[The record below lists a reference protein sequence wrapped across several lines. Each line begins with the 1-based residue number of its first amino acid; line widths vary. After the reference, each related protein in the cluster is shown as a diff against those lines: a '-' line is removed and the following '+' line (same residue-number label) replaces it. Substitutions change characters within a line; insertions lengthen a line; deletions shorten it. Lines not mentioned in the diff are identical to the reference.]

1 MIGSPVDRGALE
13 EERDLLLASLRDLER
28 EHEAGDV
35 DDHDYHALR
44 DGYTVR
50 AASILRTLD
59 ADHRSDPRAEPV
71 ARDRAGIGGI
81 GSAGPLARPSSK
93 VGPRSVR
100 GRPVS
105 RPGMVTAVVV
115 VVILAVAG
123 AGVVLSSG
131 QRDPGQPITGSLPD
145 SGSDAPTG
153 DRISEAIELDRQGQA
168 VAALQ
173 VYDEILATDPDNP
186 DALAYR
192 GWLLKR
198 VSAGVEDSAE
208 RQKLIDEAMVALDRA
223 VQVAPSYPDA
233 RFFRGMVLLQDRGDP
248 AGAVKEFEAFMA
260 SDPPA
265 AMVPSVQ
272 AVLDEARAAATMAG
286 G

>member
-1 MIGSPVDRGALE
+1 MIGSPVDREALE

-35 DDHDYHALR
+35 DDHDYQALR

-50 AASILRTLD
+50 AASILRTLETD
-59 ADHRSDPRAEPV
+59 DRRVSTDPPT
-71 ARDRAGIGGI
+71 RDRPPITGI
-81 GSAGPLARPSSK
+81 GSGGPLARSSPTGR
-93 VGPRSVR
+93 VRSSP
-100 GRPVS
+100 GAGKS
-105 RPGMVTAVVV
+105 RTGAITAIVVV
-115 VVILAVAG
+115 AVLAVAG

-131 QRDPGQPITGSLPD
+131 QREPGQPITGSLPD
-145 SGSDAPTG
+145 SGSGAPDG
-153 DRISEAIELDRQGQA
+153 GRIAEAIELDRQGQA

-173 VYDEILATDPDNP
+173 VYDEILAADPDNP

-198 VSAGVEDSAE
+198 VSGGVEDPAE

-223 VQVAPSYPDA
+223 VTVAPAYPDA
-233 RFFRGMVLLQDRGDP
+233 HFFRGMVLLQDRGDP
-248 AGAVKEFEAFMA
+248 AGAVREFEAFMA

-272 AVLDEARAAATMAG
+272 AVLDEARAAAAAAG